1 MRGGLFLTRLLG
13 APLWAINKLYNY
25 LGLREGLSTA
35 ARWTRVG
42 LGASGGFLILAGVLL
57 LVVRPLVV
65 EVLGLSAGLIGF
77 GLFNLVSARGK
88 KLTMLRANQLSL
100 LGHLA
105 AIIALYVIVSRVLI
119 VSYTTDTV
127 VGTYMGVLKVLELQS
142 PYGFSIK
149 PLLDQFGFS
158 PSFYTPGVDG
168 SFDFHLAYPSLS
180 FLSVLPFYVLGIR
193 DLRDTVFIFFLLS
206 ILIVFGLAPAKFK
219 SMSLT
224 PFGLF
229 PVVIAG
235 GWTDSVWA
243 FFLVLTAFLW
253 YRHPKASWASLGLAI
268 ATKQI
273 AIVVAPF
280 LLIRLWHETPHSR
293 TRNLLT
299 NVALM
304 TAAFFL
310 PNLPF
315 MIASPSAWWNAVV
328 VPYLPSSPSQV
339 PGGVGLSDI
348 LLDLGVALPSSFYLI
363 LVLGASSFLLYSYAR
378 HYRGLNSMVFAFP
391 IFIFFLYYR
400 SFPNYMAYWGFP
412 LVIELTRLG
421 GPNLRALFSMRLPNI
436 AWRPPTETL
445 LRITRRRLTPS
456 LMVLVAL
463 TFAFVGAS
471 GAYISQAA
479 TQQASIQINGV
490 MDPDNIGAAT
500 MINVT
505 LKNLFSTPV
514 SPTFF
519 VKWWNPLTYFWTTNS
534 TTLLESG
541 AQNSYIITAPDALS
555 AVPRGAQFHVMI
567 YDKLTNQLLGESS
580 SYKASTPAP
589 PVANPLLKW
598 WTLDASVGKKVPFS
612 WKLSPI
618 NTDLTTS
625 RISPLGVNGNGGLQ
639 MTLNYTKTGIGI
651 EQLALSQRVL
661 FNATSVNIN
670 FEPQGTKSVAANV
683 MFAASVTDG
692 THILFFVFSNR
703 TNQGSITTYSSNT
716 TVVVPTEASAWNT
729 VRMDPVS
736 IWQSQGWNTPQ
747 QVTLAIFLKSDAP
760 GVYSVSV
767 LSVDPV

>member
-1 MRGGLFLTRLLG
+1 MVLSKFLTQLHQSMDRVKEY
-13 APLWAINKLYNY
+13 I
-25 LGLREGLSTA
+25 GLRETQAKPTRLS
-35 ARWTRVG
+35 RFG
-42 LGASGGFLILAGVLL
+42 LGLTGLFSVLAGLWLLAFGPNIVAMLVLAI
-57 LVVRPLVV
+57 
-65 EVLGLSAGLIGF
+65 GLAGF
-77 GLFNLVSARGK
+77 GLFNLTFAFRK
-88 KLTMLRANQLSL
+88 NLTLSRANQLSL
-100 LGHLA
+100 VGNLVLF
-105 AIIALYVIVSRVLI
+105 IWLYVVASRLLY
-119 VSYTTDTV
+119 VSYSTDTV
-127 VGTYMGVLKVLELQS
+127 VGTYMGILRVMQLQS

-149 PLLDQFGFS
+149 PLLDAFGFS

-206 ILIVFGLAPAKFK
+206 VPIVFGLAPAKFK
-219 SMSLT
+219 SMSLA

-280 LLIRLWHETPHSR
+280 LLIRLWHETPQSR

-315 MIASPSAWWNAVV
+315 MIASPSAWWKAVV

-339 PGGVGLSDI
+339 PGGIGLSDI
-348 LLDLGVALPSSFYLI
+348 LLDLGVALPSTFYLT

-580 SYKASTPAP
+580 SYKASIPAP
-589 PVANPLLKW
+589 PVANPRLKW
-598 WTLDASVGKKVPFS
+598 WALDASVGKKVPFG

-625 RISPLGVNGNGGLQ
+625 RISPLGVNGTGGLQ
-639 MTLNYTKTGIGI
+639 MILNYTKTSIGI
-651 EQLALSQRVL
+651 EQLALSQRIL

-683 MFAASVTDG
+683 MFAASMTDG
-692 THILFFVFSNR
+692 THILYFVFSNR

>member
-1 MRGGLFLTRLLG
+1 MTLPGVFRRISLTKANRFFG
-13 APLWAINKLYNY
+13 SSSDKTPPAPL
-25 LGLREGLSTA
+25 S
-35 ARWTRVG
+35 RVG
-42 LGASGGFLILAGVLL
+42 LGLSGSFLVGVGLWMLIVNPFLLWTQALAT
-57 LVVRPLVV
+57 
-65 EVLGLSAGLIGF
+65 
-77 GLFNLVSARGK
+77 GLFTLGIFHLLCAYRNRLS
-88 KLTMLRANQLSL
+88 LLRVNQLSL
-100 LGHLA
+100 AGYAVSLVA
-105 AIIALYVIVSRVLI
+105 MYVFASRFVM
-119 VSYTTDTV
+119 VSYTTDTI
-127 VGTYMGVLKVLELQS
+127 VGTYMGVLRAVQLQS
-142 PYGFSIK
+142 PYGLSIK
-149 PLLDQFGFS
+149 PLLDKFGFS

-193 DLRDTVFIFFLLS
+193 DLRDTIFIFFLLS
-206 ILIVFGLAPAKFK
+206 IMIVFGLAPAKFK
-219 SMSLT
+219 SMSLA

-253 YRHPKASWASLGLAI
+253 YRHPKASWATLGLAI

-280 LLIRLWHETPHSR
+280 LLIRLWHETPQSR

-299 NVALM
+299 NFALM

-500 MINVT
+500 MFNVT
-505 LKNLFSTPV
+505 LANLFSTPV

-567 YDKLTNQLLGESS
+567 YDKLTNRLLGESS
-580 SYKASTPAP
+580 SYKASIPAP
-589 PVANPLLKW
+589 PVANPRLKW

-625 RISPLGVNGNGGLQ
+625 RISPLGVNGTGGLQ
-639 MTLNYTKTGIGI
+639 MILNYTKTGIGI

-692 THILFFVFSNR
+692 THILYFVFSNR
-703 TNQGSITTYSSNT
+703 TNRESITTYSSNT
-716 TVVVPTEASAWNT
+716 TVVVPTKASTWNT

-747 QVTLAIFLKSDAP
+747 RVTLAIFLKSDAP
-760 GVYSVSV
+760 GVYSAR
-767 LSVDPV
+767 

>member
-1 MRGGLFLTRLLG
+1 MRGRLFLTRLLG
-13 APLWAINKLYNY
+13 APQWAIDKLYNY
-25 LGLREGLSTA
+25 LGPREGLSTA
-35 ARWTRVG
+35 AKWTRVG
-42 LGASGGFLILAGVLL
+42 LGASAGFLILAGVLL
-57 LVVRPLVV
+57 LAVEPWVV

-77 GLFNLVSARGK
+77 GLFNLISAHGK

-100 LGHLA
+100 LGHLTA
-105 AIIALYVIVSRVLI
+105 MIALYVIVSRVLI
-119 VSYTTDTV
+119 VSYTTDTL

-142 PYGFSIK
+142 PYGVSIK
-149 PLLDQFGFS
+149 PLLDAFGFS

-193 DLRDTVFIFFLLS
+193 DLRDAIFIFFLLS
-206 ILIVFGLAPAKFK
+206 IMIVFGLAPAKFK
-219 SMSLT
+219 SMSLA

-243 FFLVLTAFLW
+243 FFLVLTAVLW
-253 YRHPKASWASLGLAI
+253 YRHPKASWTTLGLAI

-280 LLIRLWHETPHSR
+280 LLIRLWHETPQSR
-293 TRNLLT
+293 TRNLFT

-304 TAAFFL
+304 TVAFFL
-310 PNLPF
+310 PNIPF
-315 MIASPSAWWNAVV
+315 MIASPNAWWNTVV

-363 LVLGASSFLLYSYAR
+363 LVLGTSSFLLYTFAR

-421 GPNLRALFSMRLPNI
+421 GPNLRGLFSMRLPNI

-445 LRITRRRLTPS
+445 LRITKRRLTPS
-456 LMVLVAL
+456 LLVLVAI

-534 TTLLESG
+534 ATLLESG
-541 AQNSYIITAPDALS
+541 AQNSYLITAPDALS
-555 AVPRGAQFHVMI
+555 AVPIGAQFHVMI
-567 YDKLTNQLLGESS
+567 YDRLTNQLL
-580 SYKASTPAP
+580 
-589 PVANPLLKW
+589 
-598 WTLDASVGKKVPFS
+598 
-612 WKLSPI
+612 KLSPI
-618 NTDLTTS
+618 NTDLATS
-625 RISPLGVNGNGGLQ
+625 RISPLGVNGTDGLQ
-639 MTLNYTKTGIGI
+639 MILNYTNTGIGI
-651 EQLALSQRVL
+651 EQLALSQRLL

-670 FEPQGTKSVAANV
+670 FEPRGTKSVAADV
-683 MFAASVTDG
+683 MFAARVTDG
-692 THILFFVFSNR
+692 THSLYFVFSNR
-703 TNQGSITTYSSNT
+703 TNQESITTYSSNT
-716 TVVVPTEASAWNT
+716 TVVVPTKASAWNA

-760 GVYSVSV
+760 GVYSASV
-767 LSVDPV
+767 LSVDSA

>member
-1 MRGGLFLTRLLG
+1 
-13 APLWAINKLYNY
+13 
-25 LGLREGLSTA
+25 
-35 ARWTRVG
+35 
-42 LGASGGFLILAGVLL
+42 
-57 LVVRPLVV
+57 
-65 EVLGLSAGLIGF
+65 
-77 GLFNLVSARGK
+77 
-88 KLTMLRANQLSL
+88 
-100 LGHLA
+100 
-105 AIIALYVIVSRVLI
+105 
-119 VSYTTDTV
+119 
-127 VGTYMGVLKVLELQS
+127 
-142 PYGFSIK
+142 
-149 PLLDQFGFS
+149 
-158 PSFYTPGVDG
+158 
-168 SFDFHLAYPSLS
+168 
-180 FLSVLPFYVLGIR
+180 
-193 DLRDTVFIFFLLS
+193 
-206 ILIVFGLAPAKFK
+206 
-219 SMSLT
+219 
-224 PFGLF
+224 
-229 PVVIAG
+229 
-235 GWTDSVWA
+235 
-243 FFLVLTAFLW
+243 
-253 YRHPKASWASLGLAI
+253 
-268 ATKQI
+268 
-273 AIVVAPF
+273 
-280 LLIRLWHETPHSR
+280 
-293 TRNLLT
+293 
-299 NVALM
+299 
-304 TAAFFL
+304 
-310 PNLPF
+310 
-315 MIASPSAWWNAVV
+315 
-328 VPYLPSSPSQV
+328 
-339 PGGVGLSDI
+339 
-348 LLDLGVALPSSFYLI
+348 
-363 LVLGASSFLLYSYAR
+363 
-378 HYRGLNSMVFAFP
+378 MVFAFP

-580 SYKASTPAP
+580 SYKASIPAP
-589 PVANPLLKW
+589 PVANPRLKW

-612 WKLSPI
+612 WKLSLI

-625 RISPLGVNGNGGLQ
+625 RISPLGVNGTGGLQ
-639 MTLNYTKTGIGI
+639 MILNYTKTGIGI

-716 TVVVPTEASAWNT
+716 TVVVPTKGSAWNT

-767 LSVDPV
+767 LNVDPV

>member
-1 MRGGLFLTRLLG
+1 MVLPKFLTQLHRS
-13 APLWAINKLYNY
+13 IDRVKEYI
-25 LGLREGLSTA
+25 GLRETQAEPTRLSRFGLGLTGLFSVLAGLWLLAFGPNIVAMLVLAIGLS
-35 ARWTRVG
+35 
-42 LGASGGFLILAGVLL
+42 
-57 LVVRPLVV
+57 
-65 EVLGLSAGLIGF
+65 GF
-77 GLFNLVSARGK
+77 GLFNLTFAFRK
-88 KLTMLRANQLSL
+88 NLTLSRANHLSL
-100 LGHLA
+100 VGNLVLF
-105 AIIALYVIVSRVLI
+105 IWLYVVASRLLF
-119 VSYTTDTV
+119 VSYSTDTV
-127 VGTYMGVLKVLELQS
+127 VGTYMGILRVLQLQS

-149 PLLDQFGFS
+149 PLLDRFGFS

-180 FLSVLPFYVLGIR
+180 FLSVVPFYVLGIR

-219 SMSLT
+219 SMSLA

-253 YRHPKASWASLGLAI
+253 YRHPKASWATLGLAI

-280 LLIRLWHETPHSR
+280 LLIRLWHETPQSR

-328 VPYLPSSPSQV
+328 VPYLPNSPSQV

-348 LLDLGVALPSSFYLI
+348 LLDLGVALPSSFFLI

-445 LRITRRRLTPS
+445 LRITMRRLTPS

-519 VKWWNPLTYFWTTNS
+519 VKWWNPLTYFWTNNS

-580 SYKASTPAP
+580 SYKASIPAP
-589 PVANPLLKW
+589 PVANPRLKW

-625 RISPLGVNGNGGLQ
+625 RISPLGVNGTGGLQ
-639 MTLNYTKTGIGI
+639 MILNYTKPGIGI

-703 TNQGSITTYSSNT
+703 TNQGSIATYSSNT